1 MGSSEASSSSSS
13 WRCSVVGRL
22 LFSWFDGYVAMGR
35 ARALTADEIPELE
48 EEFRYMKLRMR
59 GRAETKM
66 GWDCTY
72 RVAGQ
77 SACGKAYVHCKF
89 MVNLSLS
96 AILHGRDGH
105 GNDRGHTYLEV

>member
-1 MGSSEASSSSSS
+1 MSLLNFIHISFSVDEMGSGSVAEESSSSS

-59 GRAETKM
+59 GMAETKM
-66 GWDCTY
+66 VWDCI
-72 RVAGQ
+72 GWPICLQ
-77 SACGKAYVHCKF
+77 
-89 MVNLSLS
+89 N
-96 AILHGRDGH
+96 
-105 GNDRGHTYLEV
+105 N